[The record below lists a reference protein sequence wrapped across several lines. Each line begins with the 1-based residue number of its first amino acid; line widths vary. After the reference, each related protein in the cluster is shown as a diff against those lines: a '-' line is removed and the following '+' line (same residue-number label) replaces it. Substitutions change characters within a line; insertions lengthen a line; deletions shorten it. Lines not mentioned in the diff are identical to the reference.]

1 MVRPPELPL
10 QNNLWGGQRGWAG
23 PVPLGDAV
31 REKIQKRER
40 EETAINGDFFQ
51 IRAGDSE

>member
-40 EETAINGDFFQ
+40 KETAINGDFFQ